1 MNDIF
6 LKMLDEEYKKF
17 CYSRMLHNKEI
28 YEPVFDKLDV
38 TDKNDLLKMLESK
51 IMDSHSSYL
60 INIVK
65 KSKMEISDDA
75 DEIVFK
81 NHLPFLNYKDLNSA
95 QLTYLLKTSD
105 VFDTLYNLSLDMD
118 IETFFDSKSLSN
130 ALDMLGDFQT
140 YLSEKEKEL

>member
-51 IMDSHSSYL
+51 IMDSHSNYL
-60 INIVK
+60 IKIVK
-65 KSKMEISDDA
+65 KSKREIINDA

-81 NHLPFLNYKDLNSA
+81 NHLPFLNYEDLNSA
-95 QLTYLLKTSD
+95 QLTSLLKTSD
-105 VFDTLYNLSLDMD
+105 VFDTLYNLALDMD
-118 IETFFDSKSLSN
+118 IENFFDCESLSN
-130 ALDMLGDFQT
+130 TLDMLGDFQT

>member
-1 MNDIF
+1 
-6 LKMLDEEYKKF
+6 MLDEEYKKF

-51 IMDSHSSYL
+51 IMDSHSNYL
-60 INIVK
+60 IKIVK
-65 KSKMEISDDA
+65 KSKREIINDA

-81 NHLPFLNYKDLNSA
+81 NHLPFLNYEDLNSA
-95 QLTYLLKTSD
+95 QLTSLLKTSD
-105 VFDTLYNLSLDMD
+105 VFDTLYNLALDMD
-118 IETFFDSKSLSN
+118 IENFFDCESLSN

>member
-51 IMDSHSSYL
+51 IMDSHSNYL
-60 INIVK
+60 IKIVK
-65 KSKMEISDDA
+65 KSKREIINDA

-81 NHLPFLNYKDLNSA
+81 NHLPFLNYEDLNSA
-95 QLTYLLKTSD
+95 QLTSLLKTSD
-105 VFDTLYNLSLDMD
+105 VFDTLYNLALDMD
-118 IETFFDSKSLSN
+118 IENFFDCESLSN

>member
-6 LKMLDEEYKKF
+6 LKMLDEEYKKI

-51 IMDSHSSYL
+51 IMDSHSNYL
-60 INIVK
+60 IEIVK
-65 KSKMEISDDA
+65 KSKREIINDA

-81 NHLPFLNYKDLNSA
+81 NHLPFLNYEDLNSA
-95 QLTYLLKTSD
+95 QLTSLLKTSD
-105 VFDTLYNLSLDMD
+105 VFDTLYNLALDID
-118 IETFFDSKSLSN
+118 IEKFFDYKSLSN